1 VHEVRKIHLS
11 DRTSEDMIAWH
22 YEGTGMFNVRSAY
35 RLTLQIENER
45 NWKEVAG
52 FLMGAGL
59 YIMKYGILRLH
70 RRYMFLDED

>member
-1 VHEVRKIHLS
+1 
-11 DRTSEDMIAWH
+11 
-22 YEGTGMFNVRSAY
+22 MFNVRSAY

-45 NWKEVAG
+45 NWQEVAG